1 MTLTETTATLP
12 RDDTRQQIRDRVRTM
27 PLDREPRAGVIRLRG
42 LLQEMGVRCDDS
54 AELDEADA
62 ILLTSGRGTEAMI
75 ASRLDDE
82 QRYQA
87 YARLVARLI
96 IGEMHAPI
104 DAKVEYPSKHFTI
117 NREEKEEDATVAK
130 FAIALTEGNLDL
142 APRSLYEDVP
152 KLQLAFTPRTAAQ
165 ATLGGMHLWS
175 DYWYR
180 RSTMYRWWRSRPK
193 VSGVIKRV
201 CVMLN
206 PRKPAAA

>member
-1 MTLTETTATLP
+1 MTAAILP
-12 RDDTRQQIRDRVRTM
+12 LDDTRQQIRDRGRTM
-27 PLDREPRAGVIRLRG
+27 PLGRDPRAGVLRLRA
-42 LLQEMGVRCDDS
+42 LLEEMDVHCDDT

-62 ILLTSGRGTEAMI
+62 ILLTSGRGMEAI
-75 ASRLDDE
+75 VASRLDDE

-96 IGEMHAPI
+96 IAQMHEPI
-104 DAKVEYPSKHFTI
+104 DAKIEYQAKHFTI

-142 APRSLYEDVP
+142 APRPLYEDVP

-206 PRKPAAA
+206 PRNPAAA